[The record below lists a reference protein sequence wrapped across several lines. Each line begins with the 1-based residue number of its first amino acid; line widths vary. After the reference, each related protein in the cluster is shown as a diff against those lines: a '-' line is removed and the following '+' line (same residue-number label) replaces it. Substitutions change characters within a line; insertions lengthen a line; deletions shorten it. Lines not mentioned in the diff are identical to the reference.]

1 MGKFFGT
8 DTWRAPLLL
17 IDSWSF
23 VRPSRLAAAPPL
35 RQPALLQKFA
45 RAGWMRHSQAKAP
58 CLPGPRSTEPQTLLA
73 RPDTTPPRMRQAP
86 SFFSPR
92 VCQVRLLKAE
102 TLASGGKQTRM
113 VISGRIGDVCAEL
126 ERLEAIE
133 TRPVRRHRDFE
144 T

>member
-17 IDSWSF
+17 IDGWSF
-23 VRPSRLAAAPPL
+23 VRPSRPATAPL
-35 RQPALLQKFA
+35 RPPPLLQKFV

-58 CLPGPRSTEPQTLLA
+58 YLPGQSPTAPQTLHA
-73 RPDTTPPRMRQAP
+73 RPDTTPPHMRQA
-86 SFFSPR
+86 SSVFNPR
-92 VCQVRLLKAE
+92 ACQVRLLKAE
-102 TLASGGKQTRM
+102 TLASGGKHTRM

-133 TRPVRRHRDFE
+133 TRPVLRHRSFG